1 MERKCIS
8 ISFVGVY
15 TQPTNIPTLDND
27 FCKNLFNVPS
37 DTFYG
42 VSPEG
47 FVITVNNKPFPLI
60 IIGPQRILFK
70 AASREMLFQYIY
82 AIKRKLSELGV
93 NLSFNAYGVNYEY
106 EWTELEDNSDI
117 WLWNHFVN
125 PNLSIDN
132 GYRVCNGISLRLST
146 NENKVMNVQ
155 VEQRAGIRNGIFASF
170 NHHHNLL
177 LQEFPNEDELTE
189 IYNTSQVYLED
200 EVILKI
206 IENN

>member
-15 TQPTNIPTLDND
+15 SQLTNIPTLDND

-42 VSPEG
+42 ISPDG
-47 FVITVNNKPFPLI
+47 FAITVNNKPFPLI
-60 IIGPQRILFK
+60 IIGSQRILFK
-70 AASREMLFQYIY
+70 AASRELLFQYIY
-82 AIKRKLSELGV
+82 TIKKKLFEIGV

-106 EWTELEDNSDI
+106 EWTELDDYSDI

-125 PNLSIDN
+125 PNLSTNN

-146 NENKVMNVQ
+146 NEFAIMNVQ

-170 NHHHNLL
+170 NHHHNLQ
-177 LQEFPNEDELTE
+177 LQEIPNEDELSE
-189 IYNTSQVYLED
+189 IFDTSQTYLD
-200 EVILKI
+200 NEVILKI
-206 IENN
+206 IENS